1 MILRPRNLY
10 ADAQPPREGERFETL
25 LRHGP
30 LQVER
35 IVSSTSADG
44 DVYDQA
50 QDEWVVLLEGRA
62 ALEVAG
68 ERVELV
74 RGDSLFL
81 PAHTPHRVLHTSE
94 GALWL
99 AVHLHPVDG
108 VPTGGAP

>member
-1 MILRPRNLY
+1 MTPRPRNLY
-10 ADAQPPREGERFETL
+10 ADAQPPPEGERFETL

-30 LQVER
+30 LEVER
-35 IVSSTSADG
+35 IISSASTRG
-44 DVYDQA
+44 DVYDQP

-62 ALEVAG
+62 SLDVAG

-81 PAHTPHRVLHTSE
+81 PAHTPHRVLRTSA

-108 VPTGGAP
+108 ASTSGAP